1 MRRPSVRR
9 SASQPSRRVRGASG
23 KVLAGWAIVC
33 CGCSATAQ
41 PAGAQAPAV
50 TGPACDKPVYLAFA
64 PGDMAVAPLVAVVL
78 RRQQVRATFLGSA
91 ERTATGDSFDN
102 QWAPWRRAR
111 GDEGH
116 AFVSA
121 TRDHVQWLGDEP
133 GRASQFRVRPLLGG
147 LAGRTFTWGAGKY
160 CDNIAQAADRLAYL
174 TGTPALPLFW
184 PPGGRASPRLTAAAQ
199 ACGYRR
205 LVATPIAFLPP
216 GAPSA
221 RGPSAAQIDQL
232 VARTRAGDVLLA
244 HLGAWSREVPQ
255 VPVGLDALIGGL
267 KARGF
272 CFATLRDAPAAP
284 NPAAGPR

>member
-9 SASQPSRRVRGASG
+9 SAGQPSRRVRGASG

-50 TGPACDKPVYLAFA
+50 TGPTCDKPVYLAFA

-78 RRQQVRATFLGSA
+78 RRQQVHATFLGSA

-102 QWAPWRRAR
+102 QWAPWWRAR

-160 CDNIAQAADRLAYL
+160 CDSIAQAADRLAYL

-184 PPGGRASPRLTAAAQ
+184 PPGPAATDAWWPRRLPSCRPARLRPGVPVPRRSINWWRAREPVTCCWRTWAHGRAR
-199 ACGYRR
+199 YRR
-205 LVATPIAFLPP
+205 CRW
-216 GAPSA
+216 GW
-221 RGPSAAQIDQL
+221 
-232 VARTRAGDVLLA
+232 TR
-244 HLGAWSREVPQ
+244 
-255 VPVGLDALIGGL
+255 
-267 KARGF
+267 
-272 CFATLRDAPAAP
+272 
-284 NPAAGPR
+284 